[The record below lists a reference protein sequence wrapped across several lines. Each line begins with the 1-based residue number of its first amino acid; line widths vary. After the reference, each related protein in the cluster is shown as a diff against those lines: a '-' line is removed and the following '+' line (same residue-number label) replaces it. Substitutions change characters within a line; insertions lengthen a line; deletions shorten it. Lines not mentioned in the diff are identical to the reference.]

1 VCHRMNPSQTY
12 VNRYRSS
19 GPRGR
24 SDNRRQ
30 RRGSHEV
37 ASINAGCLN

>member
-1 VCHRMNPSQTY
+1 MCHRINSSQTY
-12 VNRYRSS
+12 VNGYRSS

-24 SDNRRQ
+24 SDNQ